1 MTIILYYHPFSSYC
15 QKAMMALYEKEVAFE
30 PFLIDLGNE
39 RARAQFAAIWP
50 YAKFPVLHDVSAGVT
65 LPESTLI
72 AEYVD
77 GLSESGSRLIPL
89 NPAEA
94 RGVRLFDRVLDNYLH
109 TPMQKIVADRLRP
122 PGKGDPHG
130 VEEARATLATTY
142 KLLES
147 RLSDVGWM
155 AGSSFS
161 LADCAAVPPLFYAA
175 RLVPLTGHRRLA
187 AYLERAMKRPSFRR
201 CLDEARSF
209 RSFFPAAAGDAGWPD
224 EVEPTPPTA
233 ASRPVDDK
241 RIAF

>member
-65 LPESTLI
+65 LPESTII
-72 AEYVD
+72 AEYAD
-77 GLSESGSRLIPL
+77 GLSPAGPRLIPTD
-89 NPAEA
+89 PAEA
-94 RGVRLFDRVLDNYLH
+94 RGVRLFDRTLDNYLH
-109 TPMQKIVADRLRP
+109 TPMQKIVGDRLRP

-155 AGSSFS
+155 AGGSFS
-161 LADCAAVPPLFYAA
+161 AA
-175 RLVPLTGHRRLA
+175 RLAPLTGHRRLA
-187 AYLERAMKRPSFRR
+187 AYLDRATNRPSFRR
-201 CLDEARSF
+201 CLDEARPF
-209 RSFFPAAAGDAGWPD
+209 RSFFPAAASDAAWPD
-224 EVEPTPPTA
+224 EVGPAAPTA
-233 ASRPVDDK
+233 ASWKDEDK